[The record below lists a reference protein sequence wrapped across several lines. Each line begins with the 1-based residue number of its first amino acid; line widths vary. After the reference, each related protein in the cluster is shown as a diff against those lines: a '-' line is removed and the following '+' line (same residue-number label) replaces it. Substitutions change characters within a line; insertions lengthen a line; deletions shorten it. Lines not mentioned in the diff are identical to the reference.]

1 MASPEKAVLFLVFAF
16 AAQAR
21 SQGVADCQRAQYYFQ
36 HGRQI
41 AMLHL
46 TDEPMLE
53 TSQAFLIA
61 QLYLLACSRRNA
73 AYLSLGIAIT
83 AAKALGLH
91 RVDPD
96 ADENDPRSSQR
107 CALSSLL
114 VAIMGLIY

>member
-1 MASPEKAVLFLVFAF
+1 MANPEKAVLFLVFAF

-21 SQGVADCQRAQYYFQ
+21 SQGVVDRRRAQYYFQ
-36 HGRQI
+36 HGRQT
-41 AMLHL
+41 AVLHL

-53 TSQAFLIA
+53 TVQAFVIA

-96 ADENDPRSSQR
+96 ADQNDPKSSQR
-107 CALSSLL
+107 CALSSFLI
-114 VAIMGLIY
+114 AIMGLTC